1 MQSLAGYP
9 VWCYACFSNSD
20 QAHRLGETKLGIVDG
35 IRDGR
40 AACGPP
46 RCNRSQGRTQMNSK
60 SGWMMTGTAL
70 SLMMTAG
77 VLVLGYALV
86 RVHPINQIESLTLFM
101 NCGEGFRAQS
111 AATEPERIR
120 HFSVCV
126 DRIGPVE
133 SRSTSACAEG
143 S

>member
-1 MQSLAGYP
+1 MK
-9 VWCYACFSNSD
+9 SNS
-20 QAHRLGETKLGIVDG
+20 
-35 IRDGR
+35 
-40 AACGPP
+40 
-46 RCNRSQGRTQMNSK
+46 
-60 SGWMMTGTAL
+60 GWRMTGTAL

-101 NCGEGFRAQS
+101 NCGEGFQAQS
-111 AATEPERIR
+111 ASTEPERIR

-143 S
+143 SGRFCRADSAQNRQEAHSNSDALPGWRL